1 MQALKTPYCL
11 PSYYIPGTSLGIM
24 TGMNTRLATT
34 LSSAIAI
41 LYTAYGQ
48 ILAVVYTD
56 ILQLLLI
63 VVGLVSI
70 HFQKSIQFMTV

>member
-1 MQALKTPYCL
+1 MQALKTPYYL

-24 TGMNTRLATT
+24 TGMNTRVATT

-63 VVGLVSI
+63 VIGLVSI
-70 HFQKSIQFMTV
+70 HFQINIQFMTA